1 MSRTLGHPAP
11 VALASLRAGLACGRR
26 GRRLSAHVAEV
37 APSRPL
43 VGCVLHLTGDVAP
56 KLVDLATY
64 QSEQVYVIA
73 VADEAWVVGIGG
85 TAARPALITSVELS
99 SAG

>member
-1 MSRTLGHPAP
+1 
-11 VALASLRAGLACGRR
+11 
-26 GRRLSAHVAEV
+26 
-37 APSRPL
+37 
-43 VGCVLHLTGDVAP
+43 VLHLTGDVAP

-73 VADEAWVVGIGG
+73 VADEAWIVGTGC

-99 SAG
+99 PPVEPHAPRSGI